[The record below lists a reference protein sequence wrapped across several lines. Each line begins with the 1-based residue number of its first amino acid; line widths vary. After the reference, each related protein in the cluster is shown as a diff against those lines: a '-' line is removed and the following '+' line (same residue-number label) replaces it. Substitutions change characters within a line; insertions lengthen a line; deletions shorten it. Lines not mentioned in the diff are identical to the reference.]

1 LSCTVRFGEPIP
13 TIEKQSAKGGVTMQM
28 NTRTAVKFT
37 AVILASVLCLWAGAS
52 LASDLES
59 KLVVVTSYPKDLTG
73 PFKKA
78 FEAKHPGTMVE
89 ILQKKTSAGVKY
101 IQETAAG
108 NTSDLMWASAPDA
121 FEVLKADGL
130 LAKYTPVATGIP
142 EKIGSYPINDPDGY
156 YIGFAGS
163 GYGIMWNKRYLKAK
177 KIPVPKEWA
186 DLKKPVYHNHV
197 GMSAPSRS
205 GTTHLT
211 VETVL
216 QGEGW
221 EKGWGTWKEMAGN
234 FKMVTERSFGVPEGV
249 NSGDFGIGIV
259 IDFFGFS
266 SKATGFPVDFAYP
279 TVTTL
284 VPANVAMVKAAPHP
298 AAAAAFIEYLLSVE
312 GQELLLDPA
321 IRRLPVNPETY
332 AKAPEGFPNPFKDQS
347 IGAAVK
353 FDVGVSKDRYN
364 IVNSL
369 FDVMITYRRE
379 DLVNASRAIQEAE
392 AALADKPDPGA
403 EALIKEART
412 LLTAMPISEAEAVD
426 GKFPGV
432 FTSDAYK
439 KRKKADVKVPQRQA
453 EIEETWDSFTKKNYA
468 EAEAK
473 AKQALSMLK

>member
-1 LSCTVRFGEPIP
+1 MKNA
-13 TIEKQSAKGGVTMQM
+13 KQIQCFLIAAALLL
-28 NTRTAVKFT
+28 AVVA
-37 AVILASVLCLWAGAS
+37 AVPQHAVA
-52 LASDLES
+52 LEN
-59 KLVVVTSYPKDLTG
+59 KLVIVTSYPKDLTG

-78 FEAKHPGTMVE
+78 FEAKYPGTEVE
-89 ILQKKTSAGVKY
+89 VLQKKTSAGVKY
-101 IQETAAG
+101 IQETAQG

-130 LAKYTPVATGIP
+130 LTRYAPKASGIP
-142 EKIGSYPINDPDGY
+142 KNIGSYPINDPDGY

-163 GYGIMWNKRYLKAK
+163 GYGIMWNTRYLKAK
-177 KIPVPKEWA
+177 KIPVPSEWN
-186 DLKKPVYHNHV
+186 DLKQPVYHNHV

-211 VETVL
+211 VETVI

-221 EKGWGTWKEMAGN
+221 NKGWATWKEIGGN

-249 NSGDFGIGIV
+249 NSGDFGVGIV

-266 SKATGFPVDFAYP
+266 SKATGFPVDFVYP

-284 VPANVAMVKAAPHP
+284 VPANIAIVKDAPHP
-298 AAAAAFIEYLLSVE
+298 EAAATFVEFLLSVE

-321 IRRLPVNPETY
+321 IRRLPVNPNTY
-332 AKAPEGFPNPFKDQS
+332 AKAPKGFPNPFKDKS

-353 FDVGVSKDRYN
+353 FDVELSKNRYN

-379 DLVNASRAIQEAE
+379 DLVAATEAIQKAE
-392 AALADKPDPGA
+392 AALAGKSNPKA
-403 EALIKEART
+403 AALIKEARA
-412 LLTAMPISEAEAVD
+412 LITAMPISESEAID
-426 GKFPGV
+426 AKFPGV
-432 FTSDAYK
+432 FTSDVYK
-439 KRKKADVKVPQRQA
+439 KRKKASVKVPPRQA
-453 EIEETWDSFTKKNYA
+453 EIEEKWDSFTKKNYT

-473 AKQALSMLK
+473 AKEALALLK

>member
-1 LSCTVRFGEPIP
+1 MSKLRFGL
-13 TIEKQSAKGGVTMQM
+13 SLLVAG
-28 NTRTAVKFT
+28 ALLL
-37 AVILASVLCLWAGAS
+37 AVIGA
-52 LASDLES
+52 LPYPANALED

-78 FEAKHPGTMVE
+78 FEAKYPGTMVE

-101 IQETAAG
+101 IQETAQG

-121 FEVLKADGL
+121 FEVLKGDGL
-130 LAKYTPVATGIP
+130 LTRYSPRAKGIP
-142 EKIGSYPINDPDGY
+142 KNIGSYPINDPDGY

-163 GYGIMWNKRYLKAK
+163 GYGIMWNERYLKAK
-177 KIPVPKEWA
+177 KIPVPSEWE
-186 DLKKPVYHNHV
+186 DLKKPVYHDHV

-249 NSGDFGIGIV
+249 NSGDFGVGVV

-266 SKATGFPVDFAYP
+266 SKATGFPVDFVYP

-284 VPANVAMVKAAPHP
+284 VPANIAIVKDAPHP
-298 AAAAAFIEYLLSVE
+298 QAAEAFIEYLLSVE

-321 IRRLPVNPETY
+321 IRRLPVNPGTY
-332 AKAPEGFPNPFKDQS
+332 AKAPKDFPNPFKDKS

-353 FDVGVSKDRYN
+353 FDVVLSKTRYN

-379 DLVNASRAIQEAE
+379 DLAKAVKAIQDAEMAMAGKSNRKAKALIQEAR
-392 AALADKPDPGA
+392 ALVA
-403 EALIKEART
+403 
-412 LLTAMPISEAEAVD
+412 AMPISEAEAVD
-426 GKFPGV
+426 EKYPGV
-432 FTSDAYK
+432 FTSDVFK
-439 KRKKADVKVPQRQA
+439 KRKKASVKVPPRQA
-453 EIEETWDSFTKKNYA
+453 EVEEKWDAFTKKNYA

-473 AKQALSMLK
+473 AKQALKMLK

>member
-1 LSCTVRFGEPIP
+1 MKLKSRTVIG
-13 TIEKQSAKGGVTMQM
+13 
-28 NTRTAVKFT
+28 
-37 AVILASVLCLWAGAS
+37 ILAIILTAALGMWAGSSFA
-52 LASDLES
+52 AGLES

-78 FEAKHPGTMVE
+78 FEAQYPGTIVE

-101 IQETAAG
+101 IQETVQG

-130 LAKYTPVATGIP
+130 LTKYTPMAKGIP

-156 YIGFAGS
+156 YTGFAGS
-163 GYGIMWNKRYLKAK
+163 GYGIMWNTRYLKAK
-177 KIPVPKEWA
+177 KIPAPKEWA
-186 DLKKPVYHNHV
+186 DLKKPVYHKHV

-221 EKGWGTWKEMAGN
+221 DKGWATWKQMAGN

-266 SKATGFPVDFAYP
+266 SKATGFPVDFVYP

-284 VPANVAMVKAAPHP
+284 VPANIAIVKDAPHP
-298 AAAAAFIEYLLSVE
+298 KAAAAFIEYLLSIE
-312 GQELLLDPA
+312 GQELLLDPG
-321 IRRLPVNPETY
+321 IRRLPVNPSTY
-332 AKAPEGFPNPFKDQS
+332 AKAPKDFPNPFKDKS

-353 FDVGVSKDRYN
+353 FDVGISKDRYN

-369 FDVMITYRRE
+369 FDVMITYRRQ
-379 DLVNASRAIQEAE
+379 DLVKAIGAIQKAE
-392 AALADKPDPGA
+392 AALAGKSNPKV
-403 EALIKEART
+403 EALISKARA
-412 LLTAMPISEAEAVD
+412 LVTAMPISEVEALD
-426 GKFPGV
+426 RKFPGV
-432 FTSDAYK
+432 FTSDVYK
-439 KRKKADVKVPQRQA
+439 KRKKASVKVPQRQA
-453 EIEETWDSFTKKNYA
+453 EIEEKWDSFTKKNYA
-468 EAEAK
+468 QAEEK
-473 AKQALSMLK
+473 AKQALAMLK

>member
-1 LSCTVRFGEPIP
+1 MKLKSRTVIR
-13 TIEKQSAKGGVTMQM
+13 
-28 NTRTAVKFT
+28 
-37 AVILASVLCLWAGAS
+37 ILAIILTAALAMWAGSSFA
-52 LASDLES
+52 AGLES

-78 FEAKHPGTMVE
+78 FEAQYPGTTVE

-101 IQETAAG
+101 IQETVQG

-130 LAKYTPVATGIP
+130 LTKYTPMAKGIP

-163 GYGIMWNKRYLKAK
+163 GYGIMWNTRYLKAK
-177 KIPVPKEWA
+177 KIPAPKEWA

-221 EKGWGTWKEMAGN
+221 DKGWATWKQMAGN

-266 SKATGFPVDFAYP
+266 SKATGFPVDFVYP

-284 VPANVAMVKAAPHP
+284 VPANIAIVKAAPHP
-298 AAAAAFIEYLLSVE
+298 KAAAAFIEYLLSIE
-312 GQELLLDPA
+312 GQELLLDPG
-321 IRRLPVNPETY
+321 IRRLPVNPSTY
-332 AKAPEGFPNPFKDQS
+332 AKAPKDFPNPFKDKS

-353 FDVGVSKDRYN
+353 FDVGLSKDRYN

-379 DLVNASRAIQEAE
+379 DLTKAIGAIQKAE
-392 AALADKPDPGA
+392 AALADKSNPEA
-403 EALIKEART
+403 EALIKEARA
-412 LLTAMPISEAEAVD
+412 LVTAMPISEVEAVD
-426 GKFPGV
+426 RKFPGV
-432 FTSDAYK
+432 FTSDVYK
-439 KRKKADVKVPQRQA
+439 KRKKASVKVPPRQA
-453 EIEETWDSFTKKNYA
+453 EIEEKWDSFTKKNYA
-468 EAEAK
+468 QAEEK
-473 AKQALSMLK
+473 AKQALAMLK